1 MCRAGGRRCPG
12 QYDPAKA
19 AARNAQRR
27 AQRAAAREEVSS
39 RDSSTG
45 AHGSA
50 PHESEVGSGGISS
63 VNSPDQVST
72 SSEVALPSG
81 NGGGAGSSSSASLSS
96 KAPKSVQGLLSAT
109 EKATTS
115 LEARGEIE
123 AARTLRVGVAEL
135 MQATPVR
142 ASALYACYEHRA
154 AEALHGGKV
163 EEARACSALMEVSL
177 DATSVREGKESRY
190 LTEIMESVAGA
201 DVERDL
207 FMARRERL
215 LDLYGESVELRERE
229 RSRFTLKPFT
239 PGERDSGIP
248 GGGESGDVPGYTGGE
263 LLDGRSAD
271 GTPIP
276 EAHRRGLAAELDAVM
291 REGSER
297 LVEMMYS
304 RGEAPS
310 RFGPPEPPDGFRRVG
325 TGVESLVYLQESTGL
340 VYKVP
345 HRENAAMRN
354 REGLTLAELERA
366 VQEEY
371 AAVDDGALRAH
382 GVENLRTAFLRVP
395 TELDEP
401 CPVQVQ
407 PYCSPGEWHGM
418 WLSDEA
424 RGELEGL
431 GMADLLESNVLV
443 NPSTGQV
450 RLIDCLPVDRGESS

>member
-123 AARTLRVGVAEL
+123 AARTLRVGVEEL
-135 MQATPVR
+135 LQATPVR

-163 EEARACSALMEVSL
+163 EEARAWLAPTWRGIL
-177 DATSVREGKESRY
+177 
-190 LTEIMESVAGA
+190 A
-201 DVERDL
+201 D
-207 FMARRERL
+207 
-215 LDLYGESVELRERE
+215 S
-229 RSRFTLKPFT
+229 RSRTWLLTARLHAPIHSWPGPT
-239 PGERDSGIP
+239 PRC
-248 GGGESGDVPGYTGGE
+248 
-263 LLDGRSAD
+263 
-271 GTPIP
+271 TPP
-276 EAHRRGLAAELDAVM
+276 
-291 REGSER
+291 
-297 LVEMMYS
+297 
-304 RGEAPS
+304 
-310 RFGPPEPPDGFRRVG
+310 
-325 TGVESLVYLQESTGL
+325 
-340 VYKVP
+340 
-345 HRENAAMRN
+345 
-354 REGLTLAELERA
+354 
-366 VQEEY
+366 
-371 AAVDDGALRAH
+371 
-382 GVENLRTAFLRVP
+382 
-395 TELDEP
+395 
-401 CPVQVQ
+401 
-407 PYCSPGEWHGM
+407 
-418 WLSDEA
+418 
-424 RGELEGL
+424 
-431 GMADLLESNVLV
+431 
-443 NPSTGQV
+443 
-450 RLIDCLPVDRGESS
+450 